1 MTGRSVKG
9 FHIYWIFTM
18 HTFNNCTWCKHSLHP
33 WHKFEPT
40 VYICTHQYE
49 KSIICPAFTVNF
61 FIVSFLFIHLKP
73 HPRSSPPTFNT
84 SFPTFP
90 YMPKISKD
98 SLHTSVYLH
107 KAILYIFEKNI
118 YTYTLFFKSF
128 ELTKVALFSIAQK

>member
-73 HPRSSPPTFNT
+73 HPPSSPPHSTLH
-84 SFPTFP
+84 SQHFPTCLKSLKTLSTLPFTFTRP
-90 YMPKISKD
+90 SSTSLKKI
-98 SLHTSVYLH
+98 
-107 KAILYIFEKNI
+107 F
-118 YTYTLFFKSF
+118 TLIHCF
-128 ELTKVALFSIAQK
+128 LKVLS